1 MTLKEREIGDVTVL
15 DLAGRLVLDE
25 GDTMVRM
32 RVNELI
38 VANRVKII
46 ANLHEVTYIDSCG
59 LGVLV
64 AKLVSVRNKGGDLR
78 LLHLSPRTARVFAI
92 RRRQASSSKASGART
107 SIASGLSRSV
117 ATTLSSSS
125 RDASSSSI
133 LPSRSERP
141 ARSQATDAAMGAVGT
156 SMRAGRLS

>member
-1 MTLKEREIGDVTVL
+1 MAIIRDAMTLKEREIGDVTVL

-25 GDTMVRM
+25 GDTLVRM

-38 VANRVKII
+38 IANRVKII
-46 ANLHEVTYIDSCG
+46 ANLHDVTYIDSCG

-92 RRRQASSSKASGART
+92 SKLENVFETFDSEDQAVASFAE
-107 SIASGLSRSV
+107 S
-117 ATTLSSSS
+117 
-125 RDASSSSI
+125 
-133 LPSRSERP
+133 P
-141 ARSQATDAAMGAVGT
+141 
-156 SMRAGRLS
+156 GR

>member
-25 GDTMVRM
+25 GDTMLRT

-38 VANRVKII
+38 VNNRLKVIV
-46 ANLHEVTYIDSCG
+46 NLRDVTYIDSCG

-78 LLHLSPRTARVFAI
+78 LLHLSPRTARVI
-92 RRRQASSSKASGART
+92 SISK
-107 SIASGLSRSV
+107 LENV
-117 ATTLSSSS
+117 FETL
-125 RDASSSSI
+125 DA
-133 LPSRSERP
+133 E
-141 ARSQATDAAMGAVGT
+141 DAAVT
-156 SMRAGRLS
+156 SFAESPGVR

>member
-38 VANRVKII
+38 IGNRLKVIV
-46 ANLHEVTYIDSCG
+46 NLRDVTYIDSCG

-64 AKLVSVRNKGGDLR
+64 AKLVSLRNKGGDLR
-78 LLHLSPRTARVFAI
+78 LLHLSPRTARVFSISKLENVFETFDSESDAV
-92 RRRQASSSKASGART
+92 ASFAEAPGVR
-107 SIASGLSRSV
+107 
-117 ATTLSSSS
+117 
-125 RDASSSSI
+125 
-133 LPSRSERP
+133 
-141 ARSQATDAAMGAVGT
+141 
-156 SMRAGRLS
+156 